1 MRNNI
6 GKCDFKFLLRP
17 FNVVLRRYVWDSMSS
32 EGWGEVYDGVFV
44 HQSRDVGQ
52 IWIHPELGLQY
63 KRKNESWKSFR
74 EGFSGILA
82 TRRRGRLIHIQF
94 TTHNHI
100 EFELANTATAV
111 DLHLYL
117 EGMTNLLGMKLLLKK
132 VKKN

>member
-1 MRNNI
+1 
-6 GKCDFKFLLRP
+6 
-17 FNVVLRRYVWDSMSS
+17 MSS

-117 EGMTNLLGMKLLLKK
+117 EGMTNLLGMKLLLSKK
-132 VKKN
+132 KFEHQKIFSQPSPLYVSLCFLANNR